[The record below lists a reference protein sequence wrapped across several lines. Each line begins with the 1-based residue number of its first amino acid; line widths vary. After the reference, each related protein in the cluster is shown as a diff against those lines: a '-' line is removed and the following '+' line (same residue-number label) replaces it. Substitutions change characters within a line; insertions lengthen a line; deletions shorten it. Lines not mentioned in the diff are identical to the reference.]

1 MGWLDAL
8 RGVTVA
14 VDSAPF
20 IYLIEKHPVY
30 FATVSA
36 FFAAVQNGEIRCVT
50 STLTIAEVLVHPF
63 RLGRMDLVLDY
74 QDILNETPDIEAFA
88 VTSDIAEAAARLRAN
103 FNLRTPDA
111 IQIATALVSQASL
124 FLTNDKKLTK
134 VPGLNALTIADVLA
148 SP

>member
-8 RGVTVA
+8 RGMTVA

-20 IYLIEKHPVY
+20 IYLIEKHPTY
-30 FATVSA
+30 FATVEA
-36 FFAAVQNGEIRCVT
+36 FFTAVQNGEIGCVT

-63 RLGRMDLVLDY
+63 RRGRMDLVSDY
-74 QDILNETPDIEAFA
+74 QEVLNASPDIKAFA
-88 VTSDIAEAAARLRAN
+88 VTSDIAEAAAKLRAS
-103 FNLRTPDA
+103 FDLRTPDA

-134 VPGLNALTIADVLA
+134 VPGLKALTVADAMAL
-148 SP
+148 P